1 MNEQTSEMGVGGK
14 LLVLSGSV
22 LIIAGVVVLLFIAQ
36 LIYQLFYEPDQIY
49 LIKYLMDT
57 IDLSDKAFFGRID
70 NAPFYIHVSDPIK
83 YFLYLM
89 GIAVYDSENVVLDNC
104 QTNSNHLNELI
115 DGPYLAELAGIH
127 VDEYF
132 SGSDVIVVKNC
143 QSNFNRNNIL

>member
-89 GIAVYDSENVVLDNC
+89 GIG
-104 QTNSNHLNELI
+104 LI
-115 DGPYLAELAGIH
+115 LT
-127 VDEYF
+127 
-132 SGSDVIVVKNC
+132 IVVGILKGILGAGTTLIKVAY
-143 QSNFNRNNIL
+143 SSVNNSQE